1 MDENDEGFGPAFYVM
16 FVLGII
22 GVIGFFFVAGG
33 AMAGG

>member
-16 FVLGII
+16 LVLGII